1 MVLCFFFVGLNILSA
16 QVDQHC
22 DEKSRPFTKQ
32 TNHIKSN
39 EKYCVHEDL
48 IITNLTIEDGGV
60 LYLSKGKKLKIS
72 GNYSQK
78 GGHVVIDSQ
87 AQLLI
92 TGGTEL
98 GAFGSQKDAIIELM
112 PNAYVSVTGS
122 LSINDPSRGGYY
134 KHGKSFIKMNDN
146 SMLEICGTMDS
157 KVSTYP
163 IVEYIGK
170 GTNKAII
177 INRAQ
182 VAGGHVL
189 THSNKIDWITLST
202 VSFLLPGNANWCG
215 ENAQNNCL
223 YWPRTFD
230 ATKDCGILILPNE
243 GGTKKKQMIS
253 NPMIHLYPSKRN

>member
-1 MVLCFFFVGLNILSA
+1 MLYA
-16 QVDQHC
+16 QSIQHC
-22 DEKSRPFTKQ
+22 DEKSRVFTKQ
-32 TNHIKSN
+32 TNLIKSN
-39 EKYCVHEDL
+39 EKYCLQEDL
-48 IITNLTIEDGGV
+48 VISNLTIEDGGK

-78 GGHVVIDSQ
+78 GGVVIIDSQ

-122 LSINDPSRGGYY
+122 LSINDPSWGGYY
-134 KHGKSFIKMNDN
+134 KQGKSFIKMNDN

-163 IVEYIGK
+163 IIEYIGK
-170 GTNKAII
+170 GTKKAIL

-182 VAGGHVL
+182 VAGGYSLAV
-189 THSNKIDWITLST
+189 SNQIDWITLGS
-202 VSFLLPGNANWCG
+202 VSGLSAGKANWCG
-215 ENAQNNCL
+215 ENAKVSCP
-223 YWPRTFD
+223 YWPKTFD
-230 ATKDCGILILPNE
+230 STKDCGVLILPND
-243 GGTKKKQMIS
+243 GR
-253 NPMIHLYPSKRN
+253 NSKRK